1 MKTSADA
8 ELQEALSSAR
18 SRPSIVTNADQSAV
32 LTRAYFPATQGVV
45 VPSAHL
51 KMAMCV
57 SGGGALRY
65 RSASRDLAYRWRRG
79 GVSFTLP
86 HEQAEFDSPDVG
98 IIGLAVDLK
107 GFPPLSTER
116 LADAVATRSEDK
128 VIQSVLSALW
138 TTAEY
143 HGGASAFMDAG
154 VNLILDRLN
163 AQSGR
168 RRRTRTDVK
177 LDRSQMATIRE
188 YLESRLP
195 IDMRVSELADL
206 LVMDEG
212 RFSRAIKA
220 TTGYA
225 PYEYMTA
232 CRMERAKS
240 LLASGNTVTHT
251 AGAVGY
257 ANPSKFAAA
266 FKRSVGCTPSDW
278 RRRA

>member
-1 MKTSADA
+1 M
-8 ELQEALSSAR
+8 
-18 SRPSIVTNADQSAV
+18 
-32 LTRAYFPATQGVV
+32 F
-45 VPSAHL
+45 
-51 KMAMCV
+51 
-57 SGGGALRY
+57 
-65 RSASRDLAYRWRRG
+65 
-79 GVSFTLP
+79 FTLP

-128 VIQSVLSALW
+128 VIQSVLRALW